1 MVSWY
6 QWTIKAAASIRN
18 EDCPLGNKSSE
29 IHIYMYTN
37 VYYMVCV
44 VSFGEMK
51 IPVKLVWAVS
61 PSVVE
66 SVFSVP
72 MSISSSKHEEDC
84 GREGVGEGERGE
96 EEVTEGRCDVV
107 EFVVMENVLLGR
119 EGGWGGRGDCTLC
132 VLKNE
137 NEVKE
142 RKKADNLTFL
152 RTILRQAVSM
162 D

>member
-1 MVSWY
+1 
-6 QWTIKAAASIRN
+6 
-18 EDCPLGNKSSE
+18 
-29 IHIYMYTN
+29 MYTN
-37 VYYMVCV
+37 VYYTVVCV

-72 MSISSSKHEEDC
+72 MSISSSKHEDDC

-119 EGGWGGRGDCTLC
+119 EGGWGGRGDCTC
-132 VLKNE
+132 VLKMRMRSK
-137 NEVKE
+137 KE
-142 RKKADNLTFL
+142 RKLTTSPF
-152 RTILRQAVSM
+152 
-162 D
+162 